1 MTAPRQAGTPAA
13 GRESEEGRGPTVF
26 LHIGV
31 PKSGTTYLQS
41 RFEANH
47 RRAAAQGLLWPGP
60 SWGRHVAAARD
71 LGRLP
76 EGAVPER
83 GGAWSKLAREAL
95 GWRGQSVLISME
107 WLAELS
113 PHQVRTA
120 VESLRPARVEVIC
133 TARDLL
139 RSFVAQGQEMTK
151 NYRTW
156 TWAQL
161 EEEVLGEKRGPAYRR
176 FWQQQDVP
184 RILERWLD
192 VVPQD
197 RVHLV
202 TVPPAGSDP
211 EVLWR
216 RFCGVVGVDGAGFEQ
231 PTSANA
237 SLGVVSTTLMQR
249 LNGVASRR
257 KLSHGVYDRALRQAV
272 AVDVLGPLRRQE
284 DPIAV
289 GEEVDRYLRRRSESM
304 LAELE
309 GLGVDLVGEWQD
321 LVPGEPLRGR
331 SPEDVTEAELL
342 ELCMEALVTLAMS
355 KTGAVRGEGS
365 LYAAPRRVLPRSAQE
380 LLPAVRRSARR
391 VRGSVTQP
399 RGGLGPT
406 DVG

>member
-1 MTAPRQAGTPAA
+1 MTAPGQAGTSAA
-13 GRESEEGRGPTVF
+13 GRAREEDRGPTVF
-26 LHIGV
+26 LHVGV

-60 SWGRHVAAARD
+60 SWGRHVTAARD

-76 EGAVPER
+76 DGAALDSN
-83 GGAWSKLAREAL
+83 GAWSKLAREAL
-95 GWRGQSVLISME
+95 GWRGRSVLISME
-107 WLAELS
+107 WLAELT
-113 PHQVRTA
+113 PHQVRAA
-120 VESLRPARVEVIC
+120 VESLRPARVEVVC

-156 TWAQL
+156 TWGEL
-161 EEEVLGEKRGPAYRR
+161 EEQVLHEQRGPAYRR

-192 VVPQD
+192 VLPAD

-216 RFCGVVGVDGAGFEQ
+216 RFCGVLGVDGSAFEE

-249 LNGVASRR
+249 LNVVASRR

-272 AVDVLGPLRRQE
+272 AVDVLGPLRGHE
-284 DPIAV
+284 DAIAV
-289 GEEVDRYLRRRSESM
+289 SEEMDAYLRQRSEGM
-304 LAELE
+304 LAELK
-309 GLGVDLVGEWQD
+309 GLGPDLVGEWRD

-331 SPEDVTEAELL
+331 SPEEVTEAELL
-342 ELCMEALVTLAMS
+342 ELCMEALVTLAVS
-355 KTGAVRGEGS
+355 TTGDGPPDSA
-365 LYAAPRRVLPRSAQE
+365 YQRVLPWSAHE

-391 VRGSVTQP
+391 LRGSLTRL
-399 RGGLGPT
+399 RGGSGPT